1 MQYLMQVLFLMLN
14 CKAHISFSLFKFL
27 FGILFFLDIYQDNLV
42 ANLFLFTL
50 LVSRS
55 LMWGEGCGDP

>member
-55 LMWGEGCGDP
+55 LM